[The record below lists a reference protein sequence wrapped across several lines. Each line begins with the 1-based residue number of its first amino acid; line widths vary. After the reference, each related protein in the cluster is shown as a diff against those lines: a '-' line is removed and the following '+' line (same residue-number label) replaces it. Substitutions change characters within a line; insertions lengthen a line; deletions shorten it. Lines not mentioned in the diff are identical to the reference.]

1 MDISMKKTLLLQNL
15 DCAHCA
21 AKIEEATAR
30 LDGVQN
36 VSVSFLTTKMVLEL
50 SEDFQGDIVASVQK
64 ITKKYEPDVRVKEL

>member
-1 MDISMKKTLLLQNL
+1 MKKTLLLQNL

-30 LDGVQN
+30 LEGVLS

-50 SEDFQGDIVASVQK
+50 REDYQGDIVAAVQK
-64 ITKKYEPDVRVKEL
+64 ITKKYEPDVRVKAL